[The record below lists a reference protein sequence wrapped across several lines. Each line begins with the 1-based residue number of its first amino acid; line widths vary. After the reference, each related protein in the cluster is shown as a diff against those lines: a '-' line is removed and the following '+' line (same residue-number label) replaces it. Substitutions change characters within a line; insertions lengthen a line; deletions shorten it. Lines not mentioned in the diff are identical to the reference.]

1 MIKNDININIIII
14 MNNELIKNLEKS
26 KQELILNIY
35 ENNFDGS
42 VDRTNMCINSIN
54 CIDESCDKS
63 HYIDIDNRKIVNDI
77 IEQKDECVI
86 NNENSFEKEFEQLSL
101 EIKEDLKEIKEIEE
115 YLQKLNDKLNEK
127 KERSKEIAKEML
139 KLI

>member
-1 MIKNDININIIII
+1 MILIINIINI

-42 VDRTNMCINSIN
+42 VDRTNICINSIN
-54 CIDESCDKS
+54 CINESCDKS
-63 HYIDIDNRKIVNDI
+63 HCIDIDNRKIVNDI
-77 IEQKDECVI
+77 IQQKDEWVI
-86 NNENSFEKEFEQLSL
+86 NNEDTFEKELEQLSL
-101 EIKEDLKEIKEIEE
+101 EIKTDLKEIKEIEE
-115 YLQKLNDKLNEK
+115 YLQKLNNRVNEK
-127 KERSKEIAKEML
+127 KERSKNIAKEML

>member
-1 MIKNDININIIII
+1 

-42 VDRTNMCINSIN
+42 VDRTNICINSIN
-54 CIDESCDKS
+54 CINESCDKS
-63 HYIDIDNRKIVNDI
+63 HCIDIDNRKIVNDI
-77 IEQKDECVI
+77 IQQKDEWVI
-86 NNENSFEKEFEQLSL
+86 NNEDTFEKELEQLSL
-101 EIKEDLKEIKEIEE
+101 EIKTDLKEIKEIEE
-115 YLQKLNDKLNEK
+115 YLQKLNNRVNEK
-127 KERSKEIAKEML
+127 KERSKNIAKEML